1 MSIRPP
7 FQLYTLTAEPT
18 TMNSPTVPAVALV
31 QREDGTGDFIRS
43 HTITPEQARD
53 LALMLIDAAHKA
65 TAARAVED
73 EVLRRLQ
80 QAPGPAPT
88 VTVLASTIHRALT
101 EAGVPVLLVR
111 DSIHAARA
119 VAKLL
124 P

>member
-1 MSIRPP
+1 MTAAD
-7 FQLYTLTAEPT
+7 YTTDRAAVKARGDKYAGIAAGLTDYELVLRHA
-18 TMNSPTVPAVALV
+18 ALV
-31 QREDGTGDFIRS
+31 ERMGEVVPFSQERAEVRAAED
-43 HTITPEQARD
+43 
-53 LALMLIDAAHKA
+53 
-65 TAARAVED
+65 AVED
-73 EVLRRLQ
+73 ELLRRLQ
-80 QAPGPAPT
+80 QVPGPAPT